1 MRLETTI
8 GILLALVAGS
18 FSEDAPGPLVVPA
31 SQYFEGNDGPW
42 STFDVRVGTPEQYIR
57 VLVSTASP
65 HTLVPLAGD
74 ACSREVFGTV
84 PPDCAVSRGN
94 LYEVNDSSSWV
105 NAGLYGINDNG
116 VGLAAN
122 LGYDA
127 RVQFGLEHLG
137 IGLNGPGFEN
147 KTVGLIAAP
156 QPFYLSVIK
165 ETRRFMCTDLDNS
178 GIFGLNSQPLNFT
191 TLGNQSTPSFF
202 TTLKDE
208 KKIQSL
214 SWSYTAGA
222 KYRKSS
228 PKPSASVSNSPSGL
242 KQVYG
247 QLIFSGYDTSRFK
260 ENAVSFTMA
269 EDLTRDLVVSL
280 HSVSYSGSNSAT
292 LLSTPIDIYIDSTD
306 PNLWLPEEACDAF
319 ERAFGLTLDAKSGLY
334 LVNDTH
340 RNRLLGTNAEVSF
353 RLSDVKPGGET
364 VTIVFPY
371 AAFDLTAKPPLVE
384 EESRYFP
391 LKRANNSGQYTL
403 GRTFLQEAYLSV
415 DYERKVFNV
424 SACEWNQGAEENIV
438 PITSKDS
445 PNVGGGSSSSG
456 SKLSGGTIAGIVIGS
471 VLGGLLLIAAI
482 AVFILRKRRKW
493 IGTGFAV
500 AAKKSEP
507 AADESALKGPVF
519 NDHSRHGSTPSSV
532 PFSADDISGSRSRST
547 AEYARPASAAA
558 SDSAA
563 AAAGTT
569 VELDGDGTAVRPNT
583 ELDGHEIQTLPPVAE
598 NPKGVFELP
607 GTEVAGAAVGSA
619 AQRKGQDDAR
629 PPSAVGSLQSRDG
642 SREGQNHSPPSPLT
656 STFDGNWGLE
666 RNSRA
671 DSLLVSPDHPTWRDG
686 PF

>member
-1 MRLETTI
+1 MRLNTII
-8 GILLALVAGS
+8 GIFLVLIARS
-18 FSEDAPGPLVVPA
+18 LSEDAPAPLVVPA

-65 HTLVPLAGD
+65 HTLVPLDGD
-74 ACSREVFGTV
+74 ACSSAVFGTV
-84 PPDCAVSRGN
+84 PPDCAISRGR
-94 LYEVNDSSSWV
+94 LYKVNESSSWV
-105 NAGLYGINDNG
+105 DVGLYGINENG

-122 LGYDA
+122 LGYEA

-147 KTVGLIAAP
+147 RTVGLIAAP
-156 QPFYLSVIK
+156 QPFYL
-165 ETRRFMCTDLDNS
+165 
-178 GIFGLNSQPLNFT
+178 GIFGLNGQPVNFT
-191 TLGNQSTPSFF
+191 SLGNQSTSSFF

-208 KKIQSL
+208 KKIPSL

-222 KYRKSS
+222 KYR
-228 PKPSASVSNSPSGL
+228 L

-260 ENAVSFTMA
+260 ENTVSFSMA
-269 EDLTRDLVVSL
+269 EDLTRDLVVGL
-280 HSVSYSGSNSAT
+280 HSISYSGSSSET

-306 PNLWLPEEACDAF
+306 PNIWLPEEACDAF
-319 ERAFGLTLDAKSGLY
+319 ERAFGLTLDTRSGLY
-334 LVNDTH
+334 LVNETH
-340 RNRLLGTNAEVSF
+340 RNRLLDTNAEVSF

-364 VTIVFPY
+364 VTIVLPY

-384 EESRYFP
+384 QETHYFP

-403 GRTFLQEAYLSV
+403 GRTFLQEAYLTV

-424 SACEWNQGAEENIV
+424 SSCIWNQGASQTII
-438 PITSKDS
+438 PITSTNDPNATFGS
-445 PNVGGGSSSSG
+445 PSSPSK
-456 SKLSGGTIAGIVIGS
+456 KLSGGQLAGIIVGS

-482 AVFILRKRRKW
+482 AIFLLRKRRKW

-500 AAKKSEP
+500 AAKKNSSD
-507 AADESALKGPVF
+507 AARASGGTGGDDPVMGMKGPIF
-519 NDHSRHGSTPSSV
+519 NGVDYSGRHVSGSTPDSSV
-532 PFSADDISGSRSRST
+532 PFSADDVSGHGSRARST
-547 AEYARPASAAA
+547 AEYVRAGGGSRPASAAA

-563 AAAGTT
+563 AAAAAGQT
-569 VELDGDGTAVRPNT
+569 VELDGDDTAVRPGA
-583 ELDGHEIQTLPPVAE
+583 ELDGNEVHVLPSVAE

-607 GTEVAGAAVGSA
+607 GTAVAGAVGHSGHG
-619 AQRKGQDDAR
+619 AQKGEVR
-629 PPSAVGSLQSRDG
+629 PPSAQSVRLG
-642 SREGQNHSPPSPLT
+642 EREKENHSPPSPMT
-656 STFDGNWGLE
+656 STFDGTGNWGLD

-671 DSLLVSPDHPTWRDG
+671 DSSLVSPDHPTYRDR